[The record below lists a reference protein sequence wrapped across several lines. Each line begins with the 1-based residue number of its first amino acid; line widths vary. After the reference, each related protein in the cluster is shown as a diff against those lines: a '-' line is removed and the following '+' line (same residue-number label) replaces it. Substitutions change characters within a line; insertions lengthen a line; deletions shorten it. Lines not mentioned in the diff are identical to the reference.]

1 MSPEQTQKKQLLP
14 EQKKIRIWRMVFLS
28 FFLLTLLW
36 LFIYIAKP
44 AKVKDGSIQTTYYS
58 SLNES
63 SCKIQL
69 ECNRL
74 VDGATAEIGFYATE
88 NSTYPICTK
97 TVEMFGIGDTL
108 MAYVHDIPSN
118 VKTFKIKSIT
128 IQKDNINCLL
138 IFNCA
143 CLPALLFF
151 ISALLLSCNVYL
163 YNDKKIVVYAG
174 WYHHYIL
181 VNGEKYDEHN
191 TLISF
196 TPILLS
202 ASLDDGSEVKA
213 TISLTNRIALKI
225 NGKLYQKE
233 RESNESSVF

>member
-1 MSPEQTQKKQLLP
+1 MTPKQTPAKHPLP
-14 EQKKIRIWRMVFLS
+14 EQKKIRIWRIVLLS
-28 FFLLTLLW
+28 LFLLTLLW
-36 LFIYIAKP
+36 LFIYIAMP
-44 AKVKDGSIQTTYYS
+44 AKVKDGNINTTYYS

-63 SCKIQL
+63 SCEIQL
-69 ECNRL
+69 ECNRR
-74 VDGATAEIGFYATE
+74 VDGATAEICFYATE
-88 NSTYPICTK
+88 NLTYPICTK

-108 MAYVHDIPSN
+108 TAYVHNIPDN
-118 VKTFKIKSIT
+118 VKSFQIKSIT
-128 IQKDNINCLL
+128 IQDNISRLL
-138 IFNCA
+138 IFSCA

-151 ISALLLSCNVYL
+151 ISALLLSCNVYI

-181 VNGEKYDEHN
+181 INGEKYDEHN
-191 TLISF
+191 TITFF

-233 RESNESSVF
+233 SE

>member
-1 MSPEQTQKKQLLP
+1 MTPKQTPAKHPLP
-14 EQKKIRIWRMVFLS
+14 EQKKIRIWRIVLLS
-28 FFLLTLLW
+28 LFLLTLLW
-36 LFIYIAKP
+36 LFIYIAMP
-44 AKVKDGSIQTTYYS
+44 AKVKDGNINTTYYS

-63 SCKIQL
+63 SCEIQL
-69 ECNRL
+69 ECNRR
-74 VDGATAEIGFYATE
+74 VDGATAEICFYATE
-88 NSTYPICTK
+88 NLTYPICTK

-108 MAYVHDIPSN
+108 TAYVHNIPDK
-118 VKTFKIKSIT
+118 VKSFQIKSIT
-128 IQKDNINCLL
+128 IQDNISRLL
-138 IFNCA
+138 IFSCA

-151 ISALLLSCNVYL
+151 ISALLLSCNVYI

-181 VNGEKYDEHN
+181 INGEKYDEHN
-191 TLISF
+191 TITFF

-233 RESNESSVF
+233 SE

>member
-1 MSPEQTQKKQLLP
+1 MTPKQTPAKHPLP
-14 EQKKIRIWRMVFLS
+14 EQKKIRIWRIVFLS
-28 FFLLTLLW
+28 LFLLTLLW
-36 LFIYIAKP
+36 LFIYIAMP
-44 AKVKDGSIQTTYYS
+44 AKVKDGNINTTYYS

-63 SCKIQL
+63 SCEIQL
-69 ECNRL
+69 ECNRR
-74 VDGATAEIGFYATE
+74 VDGATAEICFYATE
-88 NSTYPICTK
+88 NLTYPICTK

-108 MAYVHDIPSN
+108 SAYVHNIPDN
-118 VKTFKIKSIT
+118 VKSFQIKSIT
-128 IQKDNINCLL
+128 IQDNISRLL
-138 IFNCA
+138 IFSCA

-151 ISALLLSCNVYL
+151 ISALLLSCNVYI

-181 VNGEKYDEHN
+181 INGEKYDEHN
-191 TLISF
+191 TITFF

-233 RESNESSVF
+233 SE

>member
-1 MSPEQTQKKQLLP
+1 MTPKQTPAKHPLP
-14 EQKKIRIWRMVFLS
+14 EQKKIRIWRIVLLS
-28 FFLLTLLW
+28 LFLLTLLW
-36 LFIYIAKP
+36 LFIYIAMP
-44 AKVKDGSIQTTYYS
+44 AKVKDGNINTTYYS

-63 SCKIQL
+63 SCEIQL
-69 ECNRL
+69 ECNRR
-74 VDGATAEIGFYATE
+74 VDGATAEICFYATE
-88 NSTYPICTK
+88 NLTYPICTK

-108 MAYVHDIPSN
+108 TAYVHDIPDN
-118 VKTFKIKSIT
+118 VKSFQIKSIT
-128 IQKDNINCLL
+128 IQDNISRLL
-138 IFNCA
+138 IFSCA
-143 CLPALLFF
+143 CLLALLFF
-151 ISALLLSCNVYL
+151 ISALLLSCNVYI

-181 VNGEKYDEHN
+181 INGEKYDEHN
-191 TLISF
+191 TITFF

-233 RESNESSVF
+233 SE

>member
-1 MSPEQTQKKQLLP
+1 MTPKQTPAKHPLP
-14 EQKKIRIWRMVFLS
+14 EQKKIRIWRIVFLS
-28 FFLLTLLW
+28 LFLLTLLW
-36 LFIYIAKP
+36 LFIYIAMP
-44 AKVKDGSIQTTYYS
+44 AKVKDGNINTTYYS

-63 SCKIQL
+63 SCEIQL
-69 ECNRL
+69 ECNRR
-74 VDGATAEIGFYATE
+74 VDGATAEICFYATE
-88 NSTYPICTK
+88 NLTYPICTK

-108 MAYVHDIPSN
+108 SAYVHNIPDN
-118 VKTFKIKSIT
+118 VKSFQIKSIT
-128 IQKDNINCLL
+128 IQDNISRLL
-138 IFNCA
+138 IFSCA

-151 ISALLLSCNVYL
+151 ISALLLSCNVYI

-181 VNGEKYDEHN
+181 INGEKYDEHN
-191 TLISF
+191 TITFF

-202 ASLDDGSEVKA
+202 ASLDDGNEIKA

-233 RESNESSVF
+233 SE

>member
-1 MSPEQTQKKQLLP
+1 MTPKQTPAKQLLP
-14 EQKKIRIWRMVFLS
+14 EQKKIRIWRIVLLS
-28 FFLLTLLW
+28 LFLLTLLW
-36 LFIYIAKP
+36 LFIYIAIP
-44 AKVKDGSIQTTYYS
+44 AKVKDGNIKTTYYS

-63 SCKIQL
+63 SCEIQL
-69 ECNRL
+69 ECNRR
-74 VDGATAEIGFYATE
+74 VDGATAEICFYATE
-88 NSTYPICTK
+88 NLTYPICTK

-108 MAYVHDIPSN
+108 TAYVHDIPDN
-118 VKTFKIKSIT
+118 VKSFQIKSIT
-128 IQKDNINCLL
+128 IQDNISRLL
-138 IFNCA
+138 IFSCA

-151 ISALLLSCNVYL
+151 ISALLLSCNVYI

-181 VNGEKYDEHN
+181 INGEKYDEHN
-191 TLISF
+191 TIMFF

-225 NGKLYQKE
+225 NGKLCEKE
-233 RESNESSVF
+233 SE

>member
-14 EQKKIRIWRMVFLS
+14 EHKKIRIRRIVFLAL
-28 FFLLTLLW
+28 FVLTLLW

-44 AKVKDGSIQTTYYS
+44 VKIKNSSIESTYYS

-69 ECNRL
+69 ECNRR
-74 VDGATAEIGFYATE
+74 VDSATAEISFYATE
-88 NSTYPICTK
+88 NSTYPFYTK
-97 TVEMFGIGDTL
+97 TVEMSGIDDTL
-108 MAYVHDIPSN
+108 TAYIHDIPGN
-118 VKTFKIKSIT
+118 VKYFKIKSIT

-196 TPILLS
+196 TPITLT
-202 ASLDDGSEVKA
+202 ATLDDGSEVKA
-213 TISLTNRIALKI
+213 TISLTNRVALKI
-225 NGKLYQKE
+225 NGKLCEKE
-233 RESNESSVF
+233 RESNETSVF

>member
-1 MSPEQTQKKQLLP
+1 MTPKQTPAKQLLP
-14 EQKKIRIWRMVFLS
+14 EQKKIRIWRIVLLS
-28 FFLLTLLW
+28 LFLLTLLW
-36 LFIYIAKP
+36 LFIYIAIP
-44 AKVKDGSIQTTYYS
+44 AKVKDGNIKTAYYS

-63 SCKIQL
+63 SCEIQL
-69 ECNRL
+69 ECNRR
-74 VDGATAEIGFYATE
+74 VDGATAEICFYATE
-88 NSTYPICTK
+88 NLTYPICTK

-108 MAYVHDIPSN
+108 TAYVHDIPDN
-118 VKTFKIKSIT
+118 VKSFKIKSIT
-128 IQKDNINCLL
+128 IQKDNISRLL
-138 IFNCA
+138 IFSCA

-191 TLISF
+191 TIMFF

-225 NGKLYQKE
+225 NGKLCEKE
-233 RESNESSVF
+233 SE

>member
-1 MSPEQTQKKQLLP
+1 MTPKQTPAKHPLP
-14 EQKKIRIWRMVFLS
+14 EQKKIRIWRIVLLS
-28 FFLLTLLW
+28 LFLLTLLW
-36 LFIYIAKP
+36 LFIYIAMP
-44 AKVKDGSIQTTYYS
+44 AKVKDGNINTTYYS

-63 SCKIQL
+63 SCEIQL
-69 ECNRL
+69 ECNRR
-74 VDGATAEIGFYATE
+74 VDGATAEICFYATE
-88 NSTYPICTK
+88 NLTYPICTK

-108 MAYVHDIPSN
+108 TAYVHDIPDN
-118 VKTFKIKSIT
+118 VKSFQIKSIT
-128 IQKDNINCLL
+128 IQDNISRLL
-138 IFNCA
+138 IFSCA

-151 ISALLLSCNVYL
+151 ISALLLSCNVYI

-181 VNGEKYDEHN
+181 INGEKYDEHN
-191 TLISF
+191 TITFF

-233 RESNESSVF
+233 SE

>member
-1 MSPEQTQKKQLLP
+1 M
-14 EQKKIRIWRMVFLS
+14 
-28 FFLLTLLW
+28 
-36 LFIYIAKP
+36 P
-44 AKVKDGSIQTTYYS
+44 AKVKDGNINTTYYS

-63 SCKIQL
+63 SCEIQL
-69 ECNRL
+69 ECNRR
-74 VDGATAEIGFYATE
+74 VDGATAEICFYATE
-88 NSTYPICTK
+88 NLTYPICTK

-108 MAYVHDIPSN
+108 TAYVHNIPDK
-118 VKTFKIKSIT
+118 VKSFQIKSIT
-128 IQKDNINCLL
+128 IQDNISRLL
-138 IFNCA
+138 IFSCA

-151 ISALLLSCNVYL
+151 ISALLLSCNVYI

-181 VNGEKYDEHN
+181 INGEKYDEHN
-191 TLISF
+191 TITFF

-233 RESNESSVF
+233 SE

>member
-1 MSPEQTQKKQLLP
+1 M
-14 EQKKIRIWRMVFLS
+14 
-28 FFLLTLLW
+28 
-36 LFIYIAKP
+36 P
-44 AKVKDGSIQTTYYS
+44 AKVKDGNIKTTYYS

-63 SCKIQL
+63 SCEIQL
-69 ECNRL
+69 ECNRR
-74 VDGATAEIGFYATE
+74 VDGATAEICFYATE
-88 NSTYPICTK
+88 NLTYPICTK

-108 MAYVHDIPSN
+108 TAYVHDIPDN
-118 VKTFKIKSIT
+118 VKSFQIKSIT
-128 IQKDNINCLL
+128 IQDNISCLL
-138 IFNCA
+138 IFSCA

-151 ISALLLSCNVYL
+151 ISALLLSCNVYI

-181 VNGEKYDEHN
+181 INGEKYDEHN
-191 TLISF
+191 TITFF

-233 RESNESSVF
+233 SE

>member
-1 MSPEQTQKKQLLP
+1 MTPKQTPAKQLLP
-14 EQKKIRIWRMVFLS
+14 EQKKIRIWRIVLLS
-28 FFLLTLLW
+28 LFLLTLLW
-36 LFIYIAKP
+36 LFIYIAMP
-44 AKVKDGSIQTTYYS
+44 AKVKDGNIKTTYYS

-63 SCKIQL
+63 SCEIQL
-69 ECNRL
+69 ECNRR
-74 VDGATAEIGFYATE
+74 VDGATAEICFYATE
-88 NSTYPICTK
+88 NLTYPICTK

-108 MAYVHDIPSN
+108 TAYVHDIPDN
-118 VKTFKIKSIT
+118 VKSFQIKSIT
-128 IQKDNINCLL
+128 IQDNISRLL
-138 IFNCA
+138 IFSCA

-151 ISALLLSCNVYL
+151 ISALLLSCNVYI

-181 VNGEKYDEHN
+181 INGEKYDEHN
-191 TLISF
+191 TITFF

-202 ASLDDGSEVKA
+202 ATLDDGSEVKA

-233 RESNESSVF
+233 SE

>member
-1 MSPEQTQKKQLLP
+1 MKRKKIAAKQLLP
-14 EQKKIRIWRMVFLS
+14 EQKKIRIWRKVFLS
-28 FFLLTLLW
+28 LFLLTLLW

-44 AKVKDGSIQTTYYS
+44 AKVKDGSIETTYYS

-63 SCKIQL
+63 SCEIQL

-108 MAYVHDIPSN
+108 TAYVHDIPGN

-138 IFNCA
+138 IFSCA
-143 CLPALLFF
+143 CLPVLLFF
-151 ISALLLSCNVYL
+151 ISALLLSCSIYH
-163 YNDKKIVVYAG
+163 YNDKTIVVYAG

-181 VNGEKYDEHN
+181 INGEKYDEHN
-191 TLISF
+191 TLISY
-196 TPILLS
+196 TPITLT
-202 ASLDDGSEVKA
+202 ATLDDGSEVKA
-213 TISLTNRIALKI
+213 TISLTNRVALKI
-225 NGKLYQKE
+225 NGKLFEKE
-233 RESNESSVF
+233 RESNETSVF

>member
-1 MSPEQTQKKQLLP
+1 MKREKVAAKQLLP
-14 EQKKIRIWRMVFLS
+14 EQKKIRIWRIVLLS
-28 FFLLTLLW
+28 LFLLTLLW
-36 LFIYIAKP
+36 LFIYIAMP
-44 AKVKDGSIQTTYYS
+44 AKVKDGNIKTTYYS

-63 SCKIQL
+63 SCEIQL
-69 ECNRL
+69 ECNRR
-74 VDGATAEIGFYATE
+74 VDGATAEICFYATE
-88 NSTYPICTK
+88 NLTYPICTK

-108 MAYVHDIPSN
+108 TAYVHDIPDN
-118 VKTFKIKSIT
+118 VKSFQIKSIT

-138 IFNCA
+138 IVNCV

-191 TLISF
+191 TITFF

-202 ASLDDGSEVKA
+202 ATLDDGSEVKA

-233 RESNESSVF
+233 SE